1 MKAPPLALHW
11 KIFIALLLAIP
22 AGMFLPEVILG
33 VAPVAVFG
41 FVGKLFLQAL
51 QMLVAPLIGLAV
63 ISSVAKMGEEKAFG
77 RLGLK
82 TILFYA
88 TTTLL
93 AVLIGLFCTNII
105 APGKVSPEV
114 SEALIAGAASEGA
127 RIAGALQDR
136 GTADVVGIFQRMI
149 PENIFSAAGQ
159 NREMLAIIF
168 FSLLF
173 GYFITQLPEERR
185 ERYTRWWEDGYEVM
199 IRMTDWVIG
208 FTPYGVFALVA
219 TTVAETGLAAAA
231 PVVKFFFTVL
241 LGLGLH
247 MFVALPL
254 LMRLFGLP
262 PRRHF
267 RAMSPALLTAFS
279 TASSA
284 AALPLNLECAQKGAG
299 ISKRIASFTLPLG
312 ATINMDGTALYE
324 CAVVL
329 FVAQIYGVDLTFAS
343 QALVVAL
350 ALLTSIGVAGIPAAS
365 LVAIVIILGAV
376 GLPREA
382 IGIVLVVDRVLDMC
396 RTSVNVFGDSCCAA
410 VIAKTEGEVLYR
422 ETSKAVEAIPEARQT
437 SHEAKLG

>member
-1 MKAPPLALHW
+1 
-11 KIFIALLLAIP
+11 
-22 AGMFLPEVILG
+22 
-33 VAPVAVFG
+33 
-41 FVGKLFLQAL
+41 
-51 QMLVAPLIGLAV
+51 
-63 ISSVAKMGEEKAFG
+63 
-77 RLGLK
+77 
-82 TILFYA
+82 
-88 TTTLL
+88 
-93 AVLIGLFCTNII
+93 
-105 APGKVSPEV
+105 
-114 SEALIAGAASEGA
+114 
-127 RIAGALQDR
+127 
-136 GTADVVGIFQRMI
+136 MI
-149 PENIFSAAGQ
+149 PENIFRVAGE

-199 IRMTDWVIG
+199 IRMTNWVIG

-231 PVVKFFFTVL
+231 PLVKFFFTVL

-247 MFVALPL
+247 MFVALPMML
-254 LMRLFGLP
+254 KLFGLP

-267 RAMSPALLTAFS
+267 SAMSPALLTAFS

-312 ATINMDGTALYE
+312 ATVNMDGTALYE

-329 FVAQIYGVDLTFAS
+329 FVAQIYGVDLSIAS
-343 QALVVAL
+343 QALIVAL

-376 GLPREA
+376 GLPKEA
-382 IGIVLVVDRVLDMC
+382 IGLVLAVDRILDMC

-410 VIAKTEGEVLYR
+410 VIAKTEGEVLYPAA
-422 ETSKAVEAIPEARQT
+422 EEGSLVE
-437 SHEAKLG
+437 S

>member
-1 MKAPPLALHW
+1 VFYFFAMKARSLALHW
-11 KIFIALLLAIP
+11 KIFIALLLAVP
-22 AGMFLPEVILG
+22 AGIFLPKEVLG
-33 VAPVAVFG
+33 IAPVAIFK
-41 FVGKLFLQAL
+41 FAGKLFLQAL

-77 RLGLK
+77 RLGIK

-88 TTTLL
+88 STTLL
-93 AVLIGLFCTNII
+93 AVLIGLFCTNMI
-105 APGKVSPEV
+105 APGKVPEEV
-114 SEALIAGAASEGA
+114 SKAMIAGAAGEGA
-127 RIAGALQDR
+127 RIADALQDH

-149 PENIFSAAGQ
+149 PENIFRVAGE

-199 IRMTDWVIG
+199 IRMTNWVIG

-231 PVVKFFFTVL
+231 PLVKFFFTVL

-247 MFVALPL
+247 MFVALPMML
-254 LMRLFGLP
+254 KLFGLP

-267 RAMSPALLTAFS
+267 SAMSPALLTAFS

-312 ATINMDGTALYE
+312 ATVNMDGTALYE

-329 FVAQIYGVDLTFAS
+329 FVAQIYGVDLSIAS
-343 QALVVAL
+343 QALIVVL

-376 GLPREA
+376 GLPKEA
-382 IGIVLVVDRVLDMC
+382 IGIVLAVDRILDMC

-410 VIAKTEGEVLYR
+410 VIAKSEGEVLYPAT
-422 ETSKAVEAIPEARQT
+422 EGKLVE
-437 SHEAKLG
+437 S

>member
-1 MKAPPLALHW
+1 MKTRPLALHW

-22 AGMFLPEVILG
+22 VGLFLPEDVWG
-33 VAPVAVFG
+33 VAPTAVLGFFG
-41 FVGKLFLQAL
+41 NLFLRAL

-82 TILFYA
+82 TIFFYA
-88 TTTLL
+88 TTTAL
-93 AVLIGLFCTNII
+93 AVLVGLLCTNLI

-114 SEALIAGAASEGA
+114 SQAMIAGATQEGE
-127 RIAGALQDR
+127 RIAASMQNR
-136 GTADVVGIFQRMI
+136 GTADVVGVFQRMI
-149 PENIFSAAGQ
+149 PENIFNAVGQ
-159 NREMLAIIF
+159 NKEMLAIIF
-168 FSLLF
+168 FSILF

-199 IRMTDWVIG
+199 IRMTNWVIG

-219 TTVAETGLAAAA
+219 TTVADTGLAAAG
-231 PVVKFFFTVL
+231 PLIKFFFTVL

-247 MFVALPL
+247 LFVVLPIL
-254 LMRLFGLP
+254 LKLFGIS
-262 PRRHF
+262 PRKHF
-267 RAMSPALLTAFS
+267 TAMSPALLTAFS

-284 AALPLNLECAQKGAG
+284 AALPLSLECAQERAG
-299 ISKRIASFTLPLG
+299 ISKRVASFTLPLG

-329 FVAQIYGVDLTFAS
+329 FIAQIYGVELSIAS

-376 GLPREA
+376 GLPKEA
-382 IGIVLVVDRVLDMC
+382 IGLVLAVDRVLDMC

-410 VIAKTEGEVLYR
+410 VIAKSEGEVLFQPPMESR
-422 ETSKAVEAIPEARQT
+422 AAN
-437 SHEAKLG
+437 G